1 MSISKDRKLVGLTQE
16 ALAELARVSVRS
28 VRRLEA
34 GGSVSLTLKARIET
48 ALEAMVSP
56 PTSIARMSDR
66 LLPFEVALNDYS
78 VCRIEE
84 TAPVN
89 GRRSWRAC
97 TYWVRVPR
105 REIPTVICRDGFLR
119 GYVEDS
125 SLHVFFK
132 PEEAIAAAMLNK
144 ANMDD
149 LNRRIKA
156 GTLMPI
162 PVGKPTAAGSC
173 VAKLVAMDRP
183 RA

>member
-28 VRRLEA
+28 IRRLES
-34 GGSVSLTLKARIET
+34 GGSVSRTLRVRIET
-48 ALEAMVSP
+48 ALQSRVDL

-66 LLPFEVALNDYS
+66 LLPFEIALNDRS

-84 TAPVN
+84 TAAVN

-105 REIPTVICRDGFLR
+105 RGIPTVICRDGFLR
-119 GYVEDS
+119 GYVEGS

-149 LNRRIKA
+149 LNRRIRL
-156 GTLMPI
+156 GTLMPV
-162 PVGKPTAAGSC
+162 PVGKRTTAGSC
-173 VAKLVAMDRP
+173 VAKLVIIDRLGV
-183 RA
+183 